1 MFTVLRTRPRLYSLL
16 SLESSPPH
24 CPHLLTDLLNPPL
37 RFGYHPASLKRANG
51 VVLDKP
57 GKPSYDSP
65 ASFRIIVLLQTI
77 SKILE
82 PIVAYRL
89 AEEARALGLI
99 HRNQCGS
106 LPALFSFDACLSLVD
121 TVRISGSVDFVNRS
135 GTGSVTFQVYFD
147 TVKTAVYTSTPAFS
161 VSGPVTPGVTTSSP
175 FVIPDLST
183 ALKPMFLAS
192 TVYVGIRASA
202 TGTIAGTA
210 KLTALRA
217 RIVIQDK
224 LF

>member
-1 MFTVLRTRPRLYSLL
+1 MRAKWLCVVALTAAAAGCGEGRVIFDIDVFSFLSAANVESLPYVGPL
-16 SLESSPPH
+16 PP
-24 CPHLLTDLLNPPL
+24 
-37 RFGYHPASLKRANG
+37 G
-51 VVLDKP
+51 VPDTIPV
-57 GKPSYDSP
+57 
-65 ASFRIIVLLQTI
+65 QTI
-77 SKILE
+77 N
-82 PIVAYRL
+82 
-89 AEEARALGLI
+89 ALGI
-99 HRNQCGS
+99 GS
-106 LPALFSFDACLSLVD
+106 ASLVD
-121 TVRISGSVDFVNRS
+121 TVRVLGSVDFVNRS